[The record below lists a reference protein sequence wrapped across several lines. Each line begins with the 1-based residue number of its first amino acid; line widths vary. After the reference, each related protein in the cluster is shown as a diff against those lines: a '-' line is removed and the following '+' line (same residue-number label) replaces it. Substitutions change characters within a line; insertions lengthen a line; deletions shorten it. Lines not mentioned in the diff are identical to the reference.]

1 MARVQEWFRG
11 YEEKGEEEKIKFVG
25 EYEINGLERKKLG
38 GNFCFETSLFSDS
51 LAKEKKY
58 REKFPRP
65 KMAEIARSIILEK
78 NYIIVAHIRS
88 IFRSSLIHM
97 LDTESTLSNRSGGG
111 AWCTRRIYTMTEEDG
126 GKCVRTHIPS
136 GKLRS
141 PPLFLVIK
149 ANINSSRFVLFKL
162 VRPPQTPF
170 TG

>member
-1 MARVQEWFRG
+1 MAKVQEWFRG
-11 YEEKGEEEKIKFVG
+11 YEEKGEKEKIKFVG

-38 GNFCFETSLFSDS
+38 GNFCFATSLFSDS
-51 LAKEKKY
+51 LAE
-58 REKFPRP
+58 
-65 KMAEIARSIILEK
+65 EK
-78 NYIIVAHIRS
+78 NIEKNFPDQKWRKSRVRLFWKKIISLQRTFVQ
-88 IFRSSLIHM
+88 FCSLIHM